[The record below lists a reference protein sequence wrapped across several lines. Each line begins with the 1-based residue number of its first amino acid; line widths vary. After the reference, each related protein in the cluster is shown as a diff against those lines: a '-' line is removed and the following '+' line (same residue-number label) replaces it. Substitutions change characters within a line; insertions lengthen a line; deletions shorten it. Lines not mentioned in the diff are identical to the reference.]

1 MVRGGNARVSFRPD
15 VVPRMSALED
25 ALEGEGVTIDVRRVA
40 PLSLILRFAGE
51 DRLAGVLARAMDA
64 LGGQVGTAGV

>member
-1 MVRGGNARVSFRPD
+1 
-15 VVPRMSALED
+15 MSALED